1 MDFEKNM
8 QILLKQLR
16 RMSVE
21 EKLLWFQTSVSK
33 NEDLLC
39 FSVLRQ
45 YLSKFI
51 EVNNELIDLLNK
63 ELNEEAFL
71 KLVIIRMMQIADNEV
86 SNLKIEK

>member
-1 MDFEKNM
+1 MDSEKNM
-8 QILLKQLR
+8 EKLLKQLR
-16 RMSVE
+16 RMSIE
-21 EKLLWFQTSVSK
+21 EKLLWFQTNVSK

>member
-1 MDFEKNM
+1 MDSEKDM
-8 QILLKQLR
+8 KKLLKQLR
-16 RMSVE
+16 RMSIE
-21 EKLLWFQTSVSK
+21 EKLLWFQTNVSK

-51 EVNNELIDLLNK
+51 EINNELIDLLNK

-71 KLVIIRMMQIADNEV
+71 KLAIMRMMQIADTEV